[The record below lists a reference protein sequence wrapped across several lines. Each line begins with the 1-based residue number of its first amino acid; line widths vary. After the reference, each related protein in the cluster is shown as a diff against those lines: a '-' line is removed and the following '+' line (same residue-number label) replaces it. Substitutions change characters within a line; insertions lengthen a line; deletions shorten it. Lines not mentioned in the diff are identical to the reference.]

1 MISKIEAGNKH
12 IYFSSLDLAK
22 NPNQYENGLLKKVVI
37 LNDDALYLDLL
48 SKKDIKIFNEN
59 EEICTEEILI
69 LKDKKLPK
77 TDPARQYI
85 LFTSNVLVIDKLHID
100 ELYFL
105 DAGKL
110 IPLTEY
116 ADSLSYIGNMKQ
128 ARKDYLLGRFG
139 AYYFMNKKY

>member
-1 MISKIEAGNKH
+1 MISKIEIDNKH
-12 IYFSSLDLAK
+12 IYFSALELAK
-22 NPNQYENGLLKKVVI
+22 NPNQYENGLLKKVVV
-37 LNDDALYLDLL
+37 LNDEALYLDLL

-59 EEICTEEILI
+59 EELCTEEILI

-77 TDPARQYI
+77 IDPTRQYI

-105 DAGKL
+105 DADQVL

-116 ADSLSYIGNMKQ
+116 KECLSYVDNMKQ
-128 ARKDYLLGRFG
+128 ARKDYLLGRFV
-139 AYYFMNKKY
+139 

>member
-1 MISKIEAGNKH
+1 MISKIETGNKH
-12 IYFSSLDLAK
+12 IYFSALELAK
-22 NPNQYENGLLKKVVI
+22 NPNQYENGLLKKVVV
-37 LNDDALYLDLL
+37 LNDDALYLDLI

-59 EEICTEEILI
+59 GDICKEEILI

-105 DAGKL
+105 DAGEL
-110 IPLTEY
+110 IPLTQY
-116 ADSLSYIGNMKQ
+116 ADSLSYIDNMKQ
-128 ARKDYLLGRFG
+128 AREDYLLGRFG